1 LAQRV
6 PSLIS
11 RLLRPLDGVE
21 RRRIS
26 PRVTVVVPAVA
37 VVLTMALAVS
47 ALVADQLR
55 ETATRSNQRSAEAI
69 VRGYVDPL
77 LDEESLA
84 LGAPRDLGIDGQ
96 LERLVAAG
104 DFRRVK
110 VWSRDGRVVY
120 SDAPELR
127 GRRFTIEHDLAE
139 AFSGRT
145 IAEFGEQG
153 HEEEAGL
160 PARFLEI
167 YVPIRGA
174 EDANPIGVYEVYL
187 DAAPIESI
195 VERSRQNVFLL
206 ALLASSALLGLLWIA
221 FAATSRMLA
230 RQNVE
235 LRDRAATEQ
244 LLTADLRRSEERFRS
259 LVRNSAD
266 IILVLQEDGT
276 IAYESP
282 AVERV
287 LGRTTEERVGRSP
300 LDLVHPDDRDLAKR
314 LLVDLAETP
323 GAEATAELRLR
334 HADGSWRTIEA
345 AAKNLLDDVAV
356 AGIVVN
362 YRDITDRKQLEEQL
376 RHQAFHDSLTGLA
389 NRALFLDRLEHALA
403 RSSRRDRRMAVLY
416 LDLDDFKAVNDSL
429 GHPVGDRLLVAVSE
443 RLRGALRPADTA
455 ARMGGDEFAVLL
467 DEMPAGTQ
475 RREIAERLLRT
486 LRGPY
491 GIDGRQLL
499 VRVSIGMATP
509 RTAGE
514 TADDLLRN
522 ADLAMYAAK
531 RKGKDRVELFRSRLY
546 AQERD
551 RLALK
556 TDLERALDRGEL
568 RVVYQP
574 ILELRTGAMVGAEAL
589 LRWTHPERGPIPP
602 AEFIPL
608 AEEGGQIVELGRF
621 VLRTACQEVARWP
634 RPVRGWPLAISVNL
648 SARQLD
654 GTLVKEVSQA
664 LAASDLEPARLTL
677 EITESVLVQDSQG
690 TIERL
695 QGLKD
700 LGVRL
705 AIDDFGTGYSSLGYL
720 RRFPIDALKIDR
732 SFVAGLD
739 GHADQSAL
747 VGSIIR
753 LAETLRLDTVA
764 EGIEDERQRRELVA
778 LGAHLGQG
786 YLFSHPLEPEALV
799 EFARTRGRPNL
810 PSVASA

>member
-1 LAQRV
+1 LAHRF

-11 RLLRPLDGVE
+11 RLLRPLNGAE

-37 VVLTMALAVS
+37 VVLTMALAIS

-84 LGAPRDLGIDGQ
+84 LDAPRDPDIDAQ

-110 VWSRDGRVVY
+110 VWSLDGRVVY
-120 SDAPELR
+120 SDDRELR

-145 IAEFGEQG
+145 VAEFGEQG

-195 VERSRQNVFLL
+195 IERSRQNVFLL

-266 IILVLQEDGT
+266 IILVLHEDGT

-287 LGRTTEERVGRSP
+287 LGRTSDERIGRSP
-300 LDLVHPDDRDLAKR
+300 LELVHPDDRDLAKR
-314 LLVDLAETP
+314 LLVDLAQTP

-345 AAKNLLDDVAV
+345 AAKNLLDDASVS
-356 AGIVVN
+356 GIVVN

-376 RHQAFHDSLTGLA
+376 RHQAFHDPLTGLA
-389 NRALFLDRLEHALA
+389 NRALFMDRLEHALA
-403 RSSRRDRRMAVLY
+403 RSRRDRRMAVLY

-467 DEMPAGTQ
+467 DEMPAGAQ

-491 GIDGRQLL
+491 GIDGRQLP

-509 RTAGE
+509 RASGE
-514 TADDLLRN
+514 PADDLLRN

-546 AQERD
+546 AQERE

-602 AEFIPL
+602 AEFIPI
-608 AEEGGQIVELGRF
+608 AEESGLILELGRF
-621 VLRTACQEVARWP
+621 VLRTACHEVARWP
-634 RPVRGWPLAISVNL
+634 RPARGWPLAISVNL
-648 SARQLD
+648 SARQLN
-654 GTLVKEVSQA
+654 GTLVREVSQA
-664 LAASDLEPARLTL
+664 LTAANLEPARLTL

-695 QGLKD
+695 AALKD

-739 GHADQSAL
+739 GQADQSAL

-764 EGIEDERQRRELVA
+764 EGIEDEHQRRELVG

-786 YLFSHPLEPEALV
+786 FLFSHPLEPEALL

-810 PSVASA
+810 PTVASA

>member
-1 LAQRV
+1 
-6 PSLIS
+6 
-11 RLLRPLDGVE
+11 LDGVD

-37 VVLTMALAVS
+37 VVLAMALAIS

-84 LGAPRDLGIDGQ
+84 LGAERDPGIDAQ

-120 SDAPELR
+120 SDAAELR

-139 AFSGRT
+139 AFSGQT
-145 IAEFGEQG
+145 VAEFGEEG
-153 HEEEAGL
+153 HDGEAGL

-167 YVPIRGA
+167 YVPIRGSA
-174 EDANPIGVYEVYL
+174 DANPIGVYEVYL

-206 ALLASSALLGLLWIA
+206 ALMASSALLGLLWIA
-221 FAATSRMLA
+221 FAATSRMMA

-266 IILVLQEDGT
+266 IILVLQEDGA

-287 LGRTTEERVGRSP
+287 LGRTTEERIGRSP
-300 LDLVHPDDRDLAKR
+300 LDLVHPDDRDVAKR

-345 AAKNLLDDVAV
+345 VAKNLLDDAAV
-356 AGIVVN
+356 GGMVVN

-376 RHQAFHDSLTGLA
+376 RHQAFHDALTGLA
-389 NRALFLDRLEHALA
+389 NRALFMDRLEHALA
-403 RSSRRDRRMAVLY
+403 RSSRGDRRMAVLY

-455 ARMGGDEFAVLL
+455 ARMGGDEFAILL
-467 DEMPAGTQ
+467 DELPAGTQ

-491 GIDGRQLL
+491 AIDGRQLL

-509 RTAGE
+509 RAGGE
-514 TADDLLRN
+514 SADDLLRN

-556 TDLERALDRGEL
+556 TDLERALDNDEL

-574 ILELRTGAMVGAEAL
+574 ILELSTGAMVGAEAL

-602 AEFIPL
+602 AEFIPI
-608 AEEGGQIVELGRF
+608 AEEGGLILELGRF
-621 VLRTACQEVARWP
+621 VLRTACQEVAHWP
-634 RPVRGWPLAISVNL
+634 RPARGWPLAISVNI
-648 SARQLD
+648 SARQLN
-654 GTLVKEVSQA
+654 GTLVREVSQA
-664 LAASDLEPARLTL
+664 LAAANLEPARLTL

-695 QGLKD
+695 QALKD

-739 GHADQSAL
+739 GQADQSAL

-764 EGIEDERQRRELVA
+764 EGIENEHQRQELVA
-778 LGAHLGQG
+778 LGAHHGQG
-786 YLFSHPLEPEALV
+786 FLFSHPLESEALL